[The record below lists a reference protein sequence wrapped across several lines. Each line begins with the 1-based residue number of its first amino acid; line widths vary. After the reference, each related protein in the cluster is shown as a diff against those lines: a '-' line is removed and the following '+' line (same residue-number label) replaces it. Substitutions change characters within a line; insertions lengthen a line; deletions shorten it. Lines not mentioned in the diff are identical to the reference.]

1 MPSCVP
7 TTPGD
12 MTPASPS
19 SSGEYNGPTKSIPS
33 GRGITLPALGIT
45 PSLTRILAF
54 HRRVGPD
61 EVPIPSHSWIKS
73 HSTRAVIT
81 LPDRGPEESPIRPD
95 QVEKIQSFGAEIDA
109 SRVSILGERQ
119 AEQFIAAIT
128 KLRLEHTRRILKKYY
143 SAHGHPLPDWVI
155 DQAIEHPDKPFR
167 RPKSSVGWR
176 LIPILL
182 ILAWLAAKVLEAAHR
197 H

>member
-1 MPSCVP
+1 MPP
-7 TTPGD
+7 TPKETLNHRFH
-12 MTPASPS
+12 S
-19 SSGEYNGPTKSIPS
+19 SSEEHNAPPRSVRLS
-33 GRGITLPALGIT
+33 RGMPMPVLGIS
-45 PSLTRILAF
+45 PLRPQILAI
-54 HRRVGPD
+54 HRRFGHD
-61 EVPIPSHSWIKS
+61 EVPIPSDLWIMS
-73 HSTRAVIT
+73 HSTQAVIS
-81 LPDRGPEESPIRPD
+81 LPDRGPEESPIRQD
-95 QVEKIQSFGAEIDA
+95 QLQKIQSLAAEIDA
-109 SRVSILGERQ
+109 SSVSILGEQQ